1 MKKSCF
7 KPIHRFI
14 VSVSIAAILTPAFGI
29 VGLTNAEDKPLFA
42 TDSNEQIRISADKL
56 TVHDKDKLAEFAGSV
71 KASQGNN
78 VIRSDKLKIYY
89 KSGFGEEEKKPA
101 GEETIEKLVASGNV
115 RIRFDENIA
124 VSDDAVYVT
133 ETRVLVLTGEN
144 SKITK
149 GNDSISGSKITLYR
163 DDGRIT
169 IEGGQKTDGQKGRVE
184 AVFYPGKKGGIR

>member
-89 KSGFGEEEKKPA
+89 KSGFGGEEKKPA
-101 GEETIEKLVASGNV
+101 GEESIEKLVASGNV

-124 VSDDAVYVT
+124 VSEDAVYVT

-169 IEGGQKTDGQKGRVE
+169 IEGGEKKDGKKGRVE
-184 AVFYPGKKGGIR
+184 AVFYPGTKGGIR

>member
-7 KPIHRFI
+7 KPIHRLI
-14 VSVSIAAILTPAFGI
+14 VSVSLIVILTPAFGI
-29 VGLTNAEDKPLFA
+29 VGSTNAQDKPIIA
-42 TDSNEQIRISADKL
+42 TDSNEPVRISADTL
-56 TVHDKDKLAEFAGSV
+56 TVHDNDRQAEFTGSV

-89 KSGFGEEEKKPA
+89 KSGFGGEEKKPA

-124 VSDDAVYVT
+124 VSEDAVYVT

-169 IEGGQKTDGQKGRVE
+169 IEGGEKKDGQKGRVE
-184 AVFYPGKKGGIR
+184 AVFYPGTKGGIR